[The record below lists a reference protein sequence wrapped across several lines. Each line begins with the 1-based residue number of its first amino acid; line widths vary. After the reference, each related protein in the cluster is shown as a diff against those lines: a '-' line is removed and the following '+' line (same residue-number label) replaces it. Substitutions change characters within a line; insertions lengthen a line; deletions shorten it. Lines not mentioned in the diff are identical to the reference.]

1 MSIRY
6 MVALL
11 NAPPIRSS
19 EWGYMD
25 CGFPAALV
33 SRVIL
38 RSVRRART
46 AFWQFSRLPRR
57 PYSGRPEPPTRPLTH
72 NHHPPSPGRHPWFTR
87 SSRVFPLDS
96 SLRCTTVPLPVHAPP
111 PLYPQASRD
120 PQMTPRQGDLDRA
133 RRSASSGHVYSAF
146 DTCHSAA
153 RDGHSVRR

>member
-1 MSIRY
+1 MSISRY

-11 NAPPIRSS
+11 NAPPIQSG

-72 NHHPPSPGRHPWFTR
+72 NHHPYPPPAAIHGLRGRPTCSPSIRRSGAPRFPCLYTLLRRFIRRGLQRPANDPETRRSR
-87 SSRVFPLDS
+87 SSEEVGIL
-96 SLRCTTVPLPVHAPP
+96 
-111 PLYPQASRD
+111 
-120 PQMTPRQGDLDRA
+120 RA
-133 RRSASSGHVYSAF
+133 RI
-146 DTCHSAA
+146 
-153 RDGHSVRR
+153 